1 MRHVRHARTEAQRW
15 CLAVTDEGRP
25 VVPRAEAGHRAVA
38 AAGRSRGDG
47 MIRAPAVR
55 AQIAFL
61 KPRLQK
67 IGADGVIYAT
77 DVPEYPLNKPG
88 TPVADRL

>member
-1 MRHVRHARTEAQRW
+1 
-15 CLAVTDEGRP
+15 
-25 VVPRAEAGHRAVA
+25 
-38 AAGRSRGDG
+38 
-47 MIRAPAVR
+47 MIRAPAAR